1 MGIASH
7 HRRLE
12 RLEAE
17 RGITK
22 TETLYFRLHEWAEGC
37 PIAFEENEDEKI
49 GRMEANALD
58 RLVAAGKIEVQDR
71 DRVTFI
77 ARVLVPPLERAD
89 LSGATDLI
97 SGLAD

>member
-7 HRRLE
+7 PRRLA
-12 RLEAE
+12 RLEAAN
-17 RGITK
+17 GTTK
-22 TETLYFRLHEWAEGC
+22 TGTLFFSLRDWAEGA
-37 PIAFEENEDEKI
+37 PTAFEENEDEKI
-49 GRMEANALD
+49 SRMEADALD
-58 RLVAAGKIEVQDR
+58 RLVAAGKIRDTDR

-77 ARVLVPPLERAD
+77 VRVLVPPLERAD